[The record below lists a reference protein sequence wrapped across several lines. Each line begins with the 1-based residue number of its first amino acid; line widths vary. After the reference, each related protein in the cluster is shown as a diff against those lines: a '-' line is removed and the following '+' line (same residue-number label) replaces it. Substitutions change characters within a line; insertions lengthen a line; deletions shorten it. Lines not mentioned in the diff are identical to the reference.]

1 MEKQYNLHYHMIQVC
16 GTVNKIIYRQEESG
30 FSIFILEL
38 DQDLIKS
45 NDNNSDLIVK
55 GVFLQL
61 SEKEYLKIY
70 GDFVTDKKYGKQFQ
84 SDHYDPALPQQ
95 IDMLE
100 KYLSTGIIRGI
111 GPARAKLI
119 IQRFGADTLYV
130 MEHESYRLTEIS
142 GIGKR
147 TAELI
152 GRRMEERGEMQDIL
166 LKLGQYKITPALGA
180 KIYKRYGK
188 DTMHKIQTNPYR
200 LIEDI
205 RGIGFETADKIALE
219 NGVSKESPYRIKSG
233 IVYALERCCSFGN
246 VYYPKDK
253 LLQEASSLME
263 IHPLKTEEQFQLMLD
278 RHELKCIENNKVYT
292 NNNYFTER
300 RAANTL
306 IKLCNYKKNRSFS
319 QNILCQ
325 LNGMLDEVQMSAV
338 RTAAENNVMV
348 LTGGPGVGKTTT
360 TNLIIQYFKK
370 ERKKVLLAAPTG
382 RAAKRM
388 KEATKEDSKTIHRL
402 LGITADEEG
411 VCFER
416 NADNPLECD
425 VVIIDETSMMDLY
438 LADALF
444 QAIPFGA
451 QLILVG
457 DKNQLPSVGAGNV
470 LSDIIESGICP
481 VIELKKV
488 YRQAEGSYIISNA
501 HAILNQQPL
510 HLSNNSK
517 DFFFKSCENPDDI
530 KDLLL
535 HYVSD
540 SLPAFTGESDIQ
552 VLSPIR
558 NRKLGVNELNLALQD
573 KLNPLQN
580 RKEVKGFR
588 VGDKVIQTRNDYNR
602 KRFNGKIYEDGVF
615 NGDVGRVKFIDFE
628 NEYLHVLFDEYWE
641 VKYEFDELDSL
652 DLAYALTIH
661 KSQGSEYPVVVIPV
675 YDYIPMLT
683 TMNLIYTGI
692 TRARKAILLIGSLK
706 KLYRIIGNINSSK
719 RYTGLCNL
727 LKIGD

>member
-1 MEKQYNLHYHMIQVC
+1 M
-16 GTVNKIIYRQEESG
+16 
-30 FSIFILEL
+30 
-38 DQDLIKS
+38 
-45 NDNNSDLIVK
+45 
-55 GVFLQL
+55 
-61 SEKEYLKIY
+61 
-70 GDFVTDKKYGKQFQ
+70 
-84 SDHYDPALPQQ
+84 
-95 IDMLE
+95 
-100 KYLSTGIIRGI
+100 
-111 GPARAKLI
+111 
-119 IQRFGADTLYV
+119 
-130 MEHESYRLTEIS
+130 
-142 GIGKR
+142 
-147 TAELI
+147 
-152 GRRMEERGEMQDIL
+152 
-166 LKLGQYKITPALGA
+166 
-180 KIYKRYGK
+180 
-188 DTMHKIQTNPYR
+188 
-200 LIEDI
+200 
-205 RGIGFETADKIALE
+205 
-219 NGVSKESPYRIKSG
+219 
-233 IVYALERCCSFGN
+233 
-246 VYYPKDK
+246 
-253 LLQEASSLME
+253 
-263 IHPLKTEEQFQLMLD
+263 
-278 RHELKCIENNKVYT
+278 
-292 NNNYFTER
+292 
-300 RAANTL
+300 
-306 IKLCNYKKNRSFS
+306 
-319 QNILCQ
+319 
-325 LNGMLDEVQMSAV
+325 
-338 RTAAENNVMV
+338 
-348 LTGGPGVGKTTT
+348 
-360 TNLIIQYFKK
+360 
-370 ERKKVLLAAPTG
+370 AAPTG

-416 NADNPLECD
+416 NEDDPLECD

>member
-1 MEKQYNLHYHMIQVC
+1 MIQVC

>member
-1 MEKQYNLHYHMIQVC
+1 MIQVC

-152 GRRMEERGEMQDIL
+152 GRRMEERGEMQDVL

>member
-1 MEKQYNLHYHMIQVC
+1 MIQVC

-30 FSIFILEL
+30 FSIFVLEL

-45 NDNNSDLIVK
+45 NDNNSNLIVK

-70 GDFVTDKKYGKQFQ
+70 GDFVMDKKYGKQFQ

-263 IHPLKTEEQFQLMLD
+263 IQPLKTEEQFQLMLD

-338 RTAAENNVMV
+338 RTAADNNVMV

-370 ERKKVLLAAPTG
+370 ERKKILLAAPTG

-411 VCFER
+411 VCFEH

-444 QAIPFGA
+444 QAIPLGA

-580 RKEVKGFR
+580 GKEVKGFR
-588 VGDKVIQTRNDYNR
+588 LGDKVIQTRNDYNR